1 MSEKLVFDK
10 KIRGS
15 YIICIL
21 PLCNYEV
28 DLLALFRIADAQQTE
43 WYDIIETF
51 ATTTIHHSRKEMR
64 CTKCK

>member
-43 WYDIIETF
+43 WYDIIERLQQLLF
-51 ATTTIHHSRKEMR
+51 TTAGRK
-64 CTKCK
+64 